1 MSVLPTGNLS
11 VQPARRLESLD
22 LLRGF
27 ALCGI
32 LLVNIM
38 LMGGSWE
45 QFHPELPA
53 TIANPNWMVWIVQH
67 LFVQGSMRGMFTLLF
82 GAGMLL
88 ITLRGEDGRGTI
100 QAADVYFRR
109 CMALLALGVFNAT
122 VLLFPGDILYVYG
135 LSGFLLFVFRM
146 ARPRTLIA
154 ISAAMLLMLTAESA
168 VVGAHQAV
176 EARRGADLAVQVQA
190 GAILTG
196 DDAEAL
202 KAYTRVREA
211 QTVEPEVLAEEAA
224 ARTAGPVSLLKWSV
238 RTWLDYAASSYT
250 ITLVVETVAFMLLG
264 MALFK
269 LGVLGGARSLRFYL
283 ALAAGGYA
291 VGLAVNGAQALV
303 LWNSQFSS
311 ESFATQASYELGRC
325 AMTLG
330 HVGLVL
336 SLWKMNALG
345 FVGRALRNLGRMA
358 LTNYLGQSAIAALLF
373 YGFGL
378 WGRLEWWGLWAVAAG
393 IWVIQMIFSALW
405 LKRFNMGPLEWA
417 LRWFAYGRP
426 SPLKREK
433 AA

>member
-1 MSVLPTGNLS
+1 MSASPSMMSVSPG
-11 VQPARRLESLD
+11 QRLESLD

-38 LMGGSWE
+38 MMGGAWD
-45 QFHPELPA
+45 QYHPDLPP
-53 TIANPNWMVWIVQH
+53 TLANPDWSAWIIQH
-67 LFVQGSMRGMFTLLF
+67 LFVQGSMRGLFTLLF

-109 CMALLALGVFNAT
+109 CIALLALGVFNAT
-122 VLLFPGDILYVYG
+122 ALLFPGDILYVYG

-154 ISAAMLLMLTAESA
+154 LSAAFLLLLTAESA
-168 VVGAHQAV
+168 VVGAYQTI
-176 EARRGADLAVQVQA
+176 EARRGSELAWQVEA
-190 GAILTG
+190 GASLSAE
-196 DDAEAL
+196 DAEAL
-202 KAYTRVREA
+202 QAHSRAQQAQSLSPEA
-211 QTVEPEVLAEEAA
+211 VAEEVAV
-224 ARTAGPVSLLKWSV
+224 RTGGVAGLLKWSV

-250 ITLVVETVAFMLLG
+250 ITLVIETVAFMLLG

-269 LGVLGGARSLRFYL
+269 LGVLGGARSLGFYL
-283 ALAAGGYA
+283 VLTACGYG
-291 VGLAVNGAQALV
+291 VGLAVNGGQAVV
-303 LWNSQFSS
+303 LWLSQFSS
-311 ESFATQASYELGRC
+311 QAWATQSSYELGRC

-330 HVGLVL
+330 HVGLLL

-345 FVGRALRNLGRMA
+345 FVGPALRNLGRMA
-358 LTNYLGQSAIAALLF
+358 LTNYLGQSAIGALLF
-373 YGFGL
+373 YGLSL
-378 WGRLEWWGLWAVAAG
+378 WGKLDWWGLWGVAAC
-393 IWVIQMIFSALW
+393 IWVFQMTFSALW
-405 LKRFNMGPLEWA
+405 LRAFNMGPLEWA

-426 SPLKREK
+426 SPLKRAK

>member
-1 MSVLPTGNLS
+1 MSVQPTANMS

-45 QFHPELPA
+45 QFHPVLPA
-53 TIANPNWMVWIVQH
+53 TLANPNWVVWIVQH

-100 QAADVYFRR
+100 QSADVYFRR
-109 CMALLALGVFNAT
+109 CMVLLALGIFNAT

-154 ISAAMLLMLTAESA
+154 ISAAMLLMLTVESA

-176 EARRGADLAVQVQA
+176 EARRGAELAVQVHG
-190 GAILTG
+190 GAVLTG

-202 KAYTRVREA
+202 KAYTRAREA
-211 QTVEPEVLAEEAA
+211 QVVSPEVLAEERA
-224 ARTAGPVSLLKWSV
+224 ARTGGPVSLLKWSV

-250 ITLVVETVAFMLLG
+250 ITLVIETVAFMLLG

-269 LGVLGGARSLRFYL
+269 LGVLSGARSLRFYL

-303 LWNSQFSS
+303 LWSSQFSS

-330 HVGLVL
+330 HVGLLL

-358 LTNYLGQSAIAALLF
+358 LTNYLGQSAIAAVLF

-378 WGRLEWWGLWAVAAG
+378 WGRLDWGGLWALAAG
-393 IWVIQMIFSALW
+393 IWVFQMIFSTLW